1 MVRSMT
7 GYGSG
12 KGGGYVVEMR
22 SVNHKFLDVSIKMPR
37 VLTALEA
44 NIKNALSERFSRG
57 RFDVYVN
64 MEAEG
69 RPGRVFRLD
78 MDAAGQYVGLLG
90 ELKEKFGLTGEL
102 DLTTV
107 SGFRDIIVEEEQTPD
122 MEEVWAVLEGTL
134 DASMDSL
141 LGMRI
146 REGEVLAADILSRA
160 KTLSSSLNKVEARA
174 PAVVAEYSQRL
185 TERVARLAE
194 GIDVDPD
201 RLGQEVVI
209 FADRSDVTEEIV
221 RARSHLELL
230 ENLLSTD
237 EPAGR
242 KMDFLIQELNREVN
256 TMGSKSSDRE
266 IAHLVVDM
274 KAELEKIREQVQNIE

>member
-12 KGGGYVVEMR
+12 QGGGYSVEMR

-37 VLTALEA
+37 AVAALEG
-44 NIKNALSERFSRG
+44 NIKKALSKRFSRG
-57 RFDVYVN
+57 RFDVYVS

-69 RPGRVFRLD
+69 RPRRVFSLD
-78 MDAAGQYVGLLG
+78 MDAAGQYVGLLT
-90 ELKEKFGLTGEL
+90 ELRESFGLAGEL
-102 DLTTV
+102 DLGTV
-107 SGFRDIIVEEEQTPD
+107 SGFKDIIVEEEQTPD
-122 MEEVWAVLEGTL
+122 MDEVWAALEGPL
-134 DASMDSL
+134 NASMDSL
-141 LGMRI
+141 LSMRV
-146 REGEVLAADILSRA
+146 REGETLAADILTRA
-160 KTLSSSLNKVEARA
+160 KKISAGLDSVEGRA
-174 PAVVAEYSQRL
+174 PEVVSEYARKL

-194 GIDVDPD
+194 GIDIDPD
-201 RLGQEVVI
+201 RLHQEVVI
-209 FADRSDVTEEIV
+209 FADRCDVTEEIV

-230 ENLLSTD
+230 EKLLASD

-256 TMGSKSSDRE
+256 TIGSKSSDRE
-266 IAHLVVDM
+266 LAHLVVEM